1 MIETSKRSLMKAISW
16 RIIGTIDT
24 FIISWIISGKAIIAG
39 SIASIEVL
47 TKVSIYWMH
56 ERAWNK
62 LNWGKNDQRN

>member
-1 MIETSKRSLMKAISW
+1 MKAISW

-39 SIASIEVL
+39 SIASVEVL
-47 TKVSIYWMH
+47 SKVFIYWMH

>member
-1 MIETSKRSLMKAISW
+1 MKAISW